1 MALINFREKINER
14 EFVMKK
20 DLIFAPILLL
30 VGAALF
36 LLRFTGM
43 PAHIAISVV
52 GVLILAVYTA
62 LTKKEWKI
70 PALEII
76 MRAFYGIALI
86 TGIVIMNVHGIVALA
101 VIHKVS
107 AVLFLALIVVLLV
120 TKAVSNKKVNG

>member
-1 MALINFREKINER
+1 
-14 EFVMKK
+14 MKK
-20 DLIFAPILLL
+20 DLIFAPIMLLIGVL
-30 VGAALF
+30 LF
-36 LLRFTGM
+36 LLRATGM
-43 PAHIAISVV
+43 TAHIVISVI
-52 GVLILAVYTA
+52 GVLVLIAYTV

-70 PALEII
+70 PALEIL

>member
-1 MALINFREKINER
+1 
-14 EFVMKK
+14 MKK
-20 DLIFAPILLL
+20 DLIFAPIMLL

-70 PALEII
+70 PALEIV